1 MRIEHVGIPSAKTGP
16 IALLMLT
23 LLAACG
29 APPATSERPDDGFVD
44 IRGAR
49 LAYRVMGDGP
59 GTPALFIHGGPG
71 SSSCD
76 FAYSMGALL
85 DTRPVVLY
93 DQVGSGY
100 SSRIPTEQLDEFTDF
115 ARFLE
120 EIDALRAELDLDELH
135 LVGSS
140 WGSAVALEYLL
151 EGNAQGVL
159 SVTFAGPYF
168 STERW
173 IDDTDRLVASLSE
186 SSREAIAAAVESGD
200 FETEAFQEANAEFMS
215 NYGIRTPLDQID
227 WVDCDFEPTGNSG
240 LYEHM
245 WGPSEF
251 VSTGLLRDYD
261 RIERLTEVT
270 LPTLFI
276 LGEFDEPSPETVAEY
291 QSMVTGSQIE
301 IIPDAGHA
309 SNVDQPEIFNDVLVR
324 FLSSVEG
331 R

>member
-1 MRIEHVGIPSAKTGP
+1 MGVPVPKPQRTALVVL
-16 IALLMLT
+16 ALLV
-23 LLAACG
+23 ACG
-29 APPATSERPDDGFVD
+29 PPLPTPDRPDDGFVQ

-49 LAYRVMGDGP
+49 LAYRVMGDGA
-59 GTPALFIHGGPG
+59 GAPALFIHGGPG
-71 SSSCD
+71 STSCD
-76 FAYSMGALL
+76 FVYAMRGLL
-85 DTRPVVLY
+85 ETRPVVLY

-100 SSRIPTEQLDEFTDF
+100 SSRIPAEQLDDFTDF
-115 ARFLE
+115 DRFLE
-120 EIDALRAELDLDELH
+120 EIDALRAELDLSELH

-186 SSREAIAAAVESGD
+186 SSRDAIAAAVASGEFD
-200 FETEAFQEANAEFMS
+200 TQAFQDANTEFMA

-227 WVDCDFEPTGNSG
+227 WVDCDFQPSGNSG

-261 RIERLTEVT
+261 RIERLTELE
-270 LPTLFI
+270 LPTLFLI
-276 LGEFDEPSPETVAEY
+276 GEFDEPSPETVAEY
-291 QSMVTGSQIE
+291 QSMVTGSQVE
-301 IIPDAGHA
+301 IIPEAGHA
-309 SNVDQPEIFNDVLVR
+309 SYVDQPEIFNEVLTR
-324 FLSSVEG
+324 FLSSVEA